1 MCSISFLFDM
11 VKVSKESWEKFY
23 PSNENEHAG
32 AEKSELKEVKQR
44 KNSTLAMKMSMLG
57 QKNRS

>member
-23 PSNENEHAG
+23 PSNEKKHAG
-32 AEKSELKEVKQR
+32 AEKSKLKEEKQR

-57 QKNRS
+57 